1 MKKCIKPF
9 ALVFLAVSLSC
20 VPSARKSG
28 GGVTAVPST
37 NEKIWLAP
45 LIDNSGITR
54 LDEWPKDSLQADILL
69 RHFDEIRSKLLSEF
83 RRCEKY
89 GHYQTVDDS
98 LRSTI
103 RVFTS
108 LERRRMHNDTLQ
120 LSVSLLVTSPLEN
133 QRWTFVHEF
142 FATAPGNRKVSD
154 PFHYSGLLLV
164 DLSSSFPYRQIVY
177 PFYKS
182 TE

>member
-1 MKKCIKPF
+1 MKQFIKSL
-9 ALVFLAVSLSC
+9 ALAFLAVVISC
-20 VPSARKSG
+20 VPATRKNS

-54 LDEWPKDSLQADILL
+54 LDEWPRDSLQANILS
-69 RHFDEIRSKLLSEF
+69 RHFDEIGSKLLSEF

-98 LRSTI
+98 LQSTI

-108 LERRRMHNDTLQ
+108 LEGGRMRNDTLQ
-120 LSVSLLVTSPLEN
+120 LRVSLLVTSPLEN

-142 FATAPGNRKVSD
+142 FATAPGNRKEGD
-154 PFHYSGLLLV
+154 PFHYVGLLLV
-164 DLSSSFPYRQIVY
+164 DLSNSFPYRQIVY
-177 PFYKS
+177 PFYKT

>member
-1 MKKCIKPF
+1 MKQCIKPF
-9 ALVFLAVSLSC
+9 ALLFFAFVLFC
-20 VPSARKSG
+20 VPAARKSS
-28 GGVTAVPST
+28 GGVTAVPSA

-45 LIDNSGITR
+45 IVNKSGITR
-54 LDEWPKDSLQADILL
+54 LNEWPENTLQADILL

-83 RRCEKY
+83 RRCEKF

-98 LRSTI
+98 LQSTI

-108 LERRRMHNDTLQ
+108 IEQRRMRNDTLQ

-133 QRWTFVHEF
+133 QQWTFVHEF
-142 FATAPGNRKVSD
+142 FATAPGNRKEDD
-154 PFHYSGLLLV
+154 PFHYIGLLLV
-164 DLSSSFPYRQIVY
+164 DLSNSFPYRQIVY

>member
-1 MKKCIKPF
+1 MNQCIKPF
-9 ALVFLAVSLSC
+9 ALAFLAVAVSC
-20 VPSARKSG
+20 VPAAQKRSG
-28 GGVTAVPST
+28 GAAAVPST

-45 LIDNSGITR
+45 LIDNSGITM
-54 LDEWPKDSLQADILL
+54 LDEWPKNPLQANILSM
-69 RHFDEIRSKLLSEF
+69 HFDEIRSKLLSEF

-98 LRSTI
+98 LQSTI

-108 LERRRMHNDTLQ
+108 LEKRRMHNDTLQ
-120 LSVSLLVTSPLEN
+120 LRVTLLVTSPLEN

-142 FATAPGNRKVSD
+142 SAAAPGNQKESD
-154 PFHYSGLLLV
+154 PFHYAGLLLV
-164 DLSSSFPYRQIVY
+164 DLNNSFPYRQIVY